1 MSYICKIPTIKEMNE
16 KWDYEIE
23 IHSNKDN
30 WIKWKKEWLKNTKE
44 KKIIPYYGILDGN
57 IICEITVSIDKSVV
71 QNNAGLVDDKTA
83 YLNSFRTKKEY
94 QGQGYFSKLF
104 HFVINNLK
112 EKGYEAVTLG
122 VEPNETKNMQIYF
135 HYGFDEYIKS
145 GIEFYPDGV
154 EAFVLYYKKSIDN
167 L

>member
-57 IICEITVSIDKSVV
+57 IICEITVSIDKIVV
-71 QNNAGLVDDKTA
+71 QNSTGLVDDKTA

-104 HFVINNLK
+104 HFVINDLK
-112 EKGYEAVTLG
+112 ELQEFLQVLQQN
-122 VEPNETKNMQIYF
+122 PSSLDHLFLIHFSQR
-135 HYGFDEYIKS
+135 
-145 GIEFYPDGV
+145 IEGHN
-154 EAFVLYYKKSIDN
+154 SCN
-167 L
+167 